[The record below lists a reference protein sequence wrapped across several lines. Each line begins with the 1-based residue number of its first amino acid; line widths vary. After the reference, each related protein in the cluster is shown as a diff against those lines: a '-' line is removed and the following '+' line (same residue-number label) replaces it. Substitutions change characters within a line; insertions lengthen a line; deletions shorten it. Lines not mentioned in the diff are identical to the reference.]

1 MTFKEDPWML
11 LVLPTPR
18 KNHFRASWRRLGAP
32 KKTTKN
38 TMKTIIVNFAFRLGF
53 KAKVGSV
60 TTFSDQCDL
69 RISWVPVHFIEGRE
83 IVRRGGDHFGDHPL
97 PSKRF
102 PCW

>member
-1 MTFKEDPWML
+1 
-11 LVLPTPR
+11 
-18 KNHFRASWRRLGAP
+18 
-32 KKTTKN
+32 
-38 TMKTIIVNFAFRLGF
+38 MKTIIVNFAFRLGF